1 MADVG
6 AHERELAM
14 EALDAHRR
22 AGRLEREE
30 HASRCAAASRAAS
43 RSQLDALFR
52 DLPEP
57 HPAYP
62 SGAPA
67 APAPP
72 PTGPPAAPDLPELVA
87 PTGAAVARHAGMISM
102 LTPVAAALL
111 FAVERRAVPV
121 GLPPRPDRHRGRG
134 VRLPPPP
141 AVRRSRSAQTP
152 PDPEHGRLTR
162 R

>member
-22 AGRLEREE
+22 AGRLAREE
-30 HASRCAAASRAAS
+30 HASRCAAASRAGS

-67 APAPP
+67 APPP
-72 PTGPPAAPDLPELVA
+72 P
-87 PTGAAVARHAGMISM
+87 
-102 LTPVAAALL
+102 
-111 FAVERRAVPV
+111 RRAR
-121 GLPPRPDRHRGRG
+121 PRPRTCRSWWRRP
-134 VRLPPPP
+134 VPPSPGTQ
-141 AVRRSRSAQTP
+141 A
-152 PDPEHGRLTR
+152 
-162 R
+162 

>member
-30 HASRCAAASRAAS
+30 HASRCAAASRATS

-62 SGAPA
+62 SGRPRRAG
-67 APAPP
+67 PAPDGP
-72 PTGPPAAPDLPELVA
+72 ARGPGPAGAGGARPGPPSPG
-87 PTGAAVARHAGMISM
+87 T
-102 LTPVAAALL
+102 
-111 FAVERRAVPV
+111 RA
-121 GLPPRPDRHRGRG
+121 
-134 VRLPPPP
+134 
-141 AVRRSRSAQTP
+141 
-152 PDPEHGRLTR
+152 
-162 R
+162 

>member
-30 HASRCAAASRAAS
+30 HAGRCAAASRAGS
-43 RSQLDALFR
+43 RSELDALFR

-67 APAPP
+67 APAP
-72 PTGPPAAPDLPELVA
+72 
-87 PTGAAVARHAGMISM
+87 
-102 LTPVAAALL
+102 
-111 FAVERRAVPV
+111 RRAGPAR
-121 GLPPRPDRHRGRG
+121 GSRTCPSWWRRPAPPSPG
-134 VRLPPPP
+134 
-141 AVRRSRSAQTP
+141 
-152 PDPEHGRLTR
+152 TR
-162 R
+162 A